1 MELVMVHSRTIWRL
15 ALVLTGFVLTQLPAQ
30 TALAHFQELIP
41 SSDIVPDDG
50 DHKVTLSLIFTHPVE
65 GGPVMDMGP
74 PEQFLVRLNDKKID
88 LRPALKPKLVGGKK
102 AFEAEFKFDA
112 PGDALFYLQPA
123 PYWEAAEKHF
133 LVHHTKVIVDFGAGE
148 DWDALIGAPV
158 EIQPL
163 TRPYGLWTGNLF
175 RAIALKDGKPLP
187 NARIE
192 IEWINDAGIKIPAD
206 PYSTQ
211 VIKADQNGIFA
222 YAIPRSGW
230 WGFNVVTTG
239 QIKAPDGQMA
249 KAEIGGT
256 IWVKT
261 IDLK

>member
-1 MELVMVHSRTIWRL
+1 MVFSRTIGRL
-15 ALVLTGFVLTQLPAQ
+15 APALTALVLALLPANL
-30 TALAHFQELIP
+30 ALAHFQELIP
-41 SSDIVPDDG
+41 STDIVPDEG
-50 DHKVTLSLIFTHPVE
+50 DHKVSLSLLFTHPVE
-65 GGPVMDMGP
+65 GGPVMDMGQ
-74 PEQFLVRLNDKKID
+74 PEQFLVRLNGKESD
-88 LRPALKPKLVGGKK
+88 LRSALKPKLIAGKK

-123 PYWEAAEKHF
+123 PYWEAAEKHY

-163 TRPYGLWTGNLF
+163 SRPYGLWTGNVF

-206 PYSTQ
+206 PFSTQ
-211 VIKADQNGIFA
+211 VIKADQNGIFV
-222 YAIPRSGW
+222 YAMPRAGW
-230 WGFNVVTTG
+230 WGFNVVTQG

-249 KAEIGGT
+249 EAEIGGT